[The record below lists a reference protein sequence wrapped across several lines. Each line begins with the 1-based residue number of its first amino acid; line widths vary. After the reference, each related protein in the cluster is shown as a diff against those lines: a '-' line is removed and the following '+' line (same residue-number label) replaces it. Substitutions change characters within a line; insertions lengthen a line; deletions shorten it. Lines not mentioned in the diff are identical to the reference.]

1 MIQTS
6 GVRVSPLRVAGNGAS
21 DPVTAL
27 GASPSR
33 RPLAIPAPHLLSA
46 PWECVTNIRRVPHLE
61 LATARA
67 PFLRA
72 SVQVSLRLASPC
84 PLPPAGTASLR
95 NPRTLTR
102 WLVGCWL
109 RVCRPLFGG
118 WFSLVHLGQGCQ
130 GPKCREALNPSR
142 AGVEEAASRAG
153 EAPGD
158 GSSPSS
164 AREGSS
170 DPTLGPSE
178 QCGSHAPRDT
188 GLQLL
193 ARADASQDQC
203 GQCLRGAEGW
213 ERSPQACHSSS
224 LRLGSLRT
232 PVLGALCPLPTQ
244 PPPLLRSPPSEAQQG
259 PPLLA

>member
-33 RPLAIPAPHLLSA
+33 RPLAIPAPHLLST
-46 PWECVTNIRRVPHLE
+46 PWECVTNICRVPHLE

-84 PLPPAGTASLR
+84 PLPPAGNASLR
-95 NPRTLTR
+95 NRRTLTR

-118 WFSLVHLGQGCQ
+118 WFSGASWAGLSGSKVPGSSEPEQSWGGRGGQQ
-130 GPKCREALNPSR
+130 GWGGAGGRKQPQQRQGGELRPHTRSIR
-142 AGVEEAASRAG
+142 AVRFTCTPRRRPAAAGPGRQTPHRTSAASVSEERRG
-153 EAPGD
+153 GNEAP
-158 GSSPSS
+158 
-164 AREGSS
+164 R
-170 DPTLGPSE
+170 
-178 QCGSHAPRDT
+178 
-188 GLQLL
+188 
-193 ARADASQDQC
+193 
-203 GQCLRGAEGW
+203 
-213 ERSPQACHSSS
+213 
-224 LRLGSLRT
+224 
-232 PVLGALCPLPTQ
+232 PVTAHP
-244 PPPLLRSPPSEAQQG
+244 
-259 PPLLA
+259 

>member
-84 PLPPAGTASLR
+84 PLPPAGNASLR
-95 NPRTLTR
+95 NRRTLTR

-118 WFSLVHLGQGCQ
+118 WFSGASWAGLSGSKMPGSSEPEQSWGGRGGQQGWGGAGGRKLPAAPGRGAQTPHSVHQSSAVHMHPETQACSCWPGQT
-130 GPKCREALNPSR
+130 PHRTS
-142 AGVEEAASRAG
+142 AASVSEERRG
-153 EAPGD
+153 GSEAP
-158 GSSPSS
+158 
-164 AREGSS
+164 R
-170 DPTLGPSE
+170 
-178 QCGSHAPRDT
+178 
-188 GLQLL
+188 
-193 ARADASQDQC
+193 
-203 GQCLRGAEGW
+203 
-213 ERSPQACHSSS
+213 
-224 LRLGSLRT
+224 
-232 PVLGALCPLPTQ
+232 PVTAHP
-244 PPPLLRSPPSEAQQG
+244 
-259 PPLLA
+259 

>member
-1 MIQTS
+1 MIHTS

-33 RPLAIPAPHLLSA
+33 RPLAIPAPHLLST

-84 PLPPAGTASLR
+84 PLPPAGNASLR

-193 ARADASQDQC
+193 GRADRRLTGPVRPESQRSGGVGAKPPGLPQLIPKAREP
-203 GQCLRGAEGW
+203 QNPHPRGSVPA
-213 ERSPQACHSSS
+213 PHA
-224 LRLGSLRT
+224 
-232 PVLGALCPLPTQ
+232 APT
-244 PPPLLRSPPSEAQQG
+244 PPPVTSQ
-259 PPLLA
+259 

>member
-84 PLPPAGTASLR
+84 PLPPAGNASLR

-118 WFSLVHLGQGCQ
+118 WFSPVHLGQGCQ

-170 DPTLGPSE
+170 DPSAVHMHPETQACSCWPGQTPHRTSAASVSE
-178 QCGSHAPRDT
+178 ERRGGSEAPR
-188 GLQLL
+188 
-193 ARADASQDQC
+193 
-203 GQCLRGAEGW
+203 
-213 ERSPQACHSSS
+213 
-224 LRLGSLRT
+224 
-232 PVLGALCPLPTQ
+232 PVTAHP
-244 PPPLLRSPPSEAQQG
+244 
-259 PPLLA
+259 

>member
-158 GSSPSS
+158 GSSQQRQGGELRPHTRSIRAVRFTCTPRHRPAAAGPGRRLTGPVRPVS
-164 AREGSS
+164 QRSGGVGTKPPGLSQLIPKAREPQNPRPRGSV
-170 DPTLGPSE
+170 PAP
-178 QCGSHAPRDT
+178 HAAP
-188 GLQLL
+188 
-193 ARADASQDQC
+193 A
-203 GQCLRGAEGW
+203 
-213 ERSPQACHSSS
+213 
-224 LRLGSLRT
+224 
-232 PVLGALCPLPTQ
+232 
-244 PPPLLRSPPSEAQQG
+244 PPPVTSQ
-259 PPLLA
+259 